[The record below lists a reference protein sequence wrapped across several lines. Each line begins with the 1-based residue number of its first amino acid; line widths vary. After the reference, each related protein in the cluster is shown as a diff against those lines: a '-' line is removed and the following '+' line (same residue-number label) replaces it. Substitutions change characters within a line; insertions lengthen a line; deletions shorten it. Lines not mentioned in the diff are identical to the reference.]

1 MTQARLAGVLYLIVI
16 AAGFFA
22 NGVVHADLVVTGDPA
37 ATARNVLAAETFFRL
52 GLAAQIVMYAC
63 YGGVTAILYAMFK
76 PGGAGLSLFA
86 ACLSLTGIAIGAAD
100 ALTDAGALFLFQ
112 TDPVLGYA
120 LLRLH
125 GAGFSL
131 ALVFFGSYLAVLG
144 VLILRSRIV
153 PRVIGALLMLEGL
166 CYLVFKFGGFVA
178 PALTAH
184 LPFDVLLAASLAEV
198 SLALWLAVDFRSSAR
213 RATSRS

>member
-1 MTQARLAGVLYLIVI
+1 MTQARLAGFLYLIVI

-37 ATARNVLAAETFFRL
+37 ATARGILASETFFRL
-52 GLAAQIVMYAC
+52 GLAAQIAMYAC
-63 YGGVTAILYAMFK
+63 YAGVTAIFFAMFK

-86 ACLSLTGIAIGAAD
+86 AFLSLTGIAIGATD
-100 ALTDAGALFLFQ
+100 VLTDAAALFLLP
-112 TDPVLGYA
+112 TDPALGYA

-131 ALVFFGSYLAVLG
+131 ALVFFGFYLVVLG
-144 VLILRSRIV
+144 VLILKSRVV
-153 PRVIGALLMLEGL
+153 PRLLGALLVLEGL

-178 PALTAH
+178 PAFAAH
-184 LPFDVLLAASLAEV
+184 LPFDILLAASLAEV